1 MVKATH
7 HVENGELRGRRFLV
21 FGRALPTE
29 ENPTPEVMVVRV
41 YAKNSMF
48 ARSAFWKTSRILKR
62 VKRTRGEVLKV

>member
-7 HVENGELRGRRFLV
+7 HVENGELRGRRFFV

-29 ENPTPEVMVVRV
+29 SNPTPEVMVVRV
-41 YAKNSMF
+41 FAKNACF
-48 ARSAFWKTSRILKR
+48 ARSAFWKSARVLKR